1 MGSGGTRVWYMIENG
16 VLTVEGE
23 NFDDVMISLSPETLW
38 VVVRG
43 PVFVEVSGAGTRVRE
58 LPGAGT

>member
-1 MGSGGTRVWYMIENG
+1 VWYMIENG

-43 PVFVEVSGAGTRVRE
+43 PVFVEVTGAGTRVRE